1 MFEICGLYFF
11 CNLPLITACTAA
23 KMKLSLCLTHHIW
36 GIGKI
41 LGGFWYGN
49 LEEID
54 HLEDLDVDGR
64 ILWWILN
71 RLGGVD
77 WFAVV

>member
-1 MFEICGLYFF
+1 ML
-11 CNLPLITACTAA
+11 NP
-23 KMKLSLCLTHHIW
+23 SR
-36 GIGKI
+36 IGYRRSGRRV
-41 LGGFWYGN
+41 LVGR
-49 LEEID
+49 LESD

-77 WFAVV
+77 WITVV